1 MFPITYFIIVATILV
16 SLKGFNDPS
25 FFEKFKFNVSAVKYG
40 QQYRLFSSG
49 FLHADFF
56 HLFFNMFSFWS
67 FSPILL
73 ANFET
78 RNILLIYF
86 GSMMLGSLFMYY
98 FHKNEPYYSAIG
110 ASGAVSGI
118 IYSAVLLEP
127 NIRLL
132 VFFIP
137 MPGYVFAVL
146 YLAYSIFGM
155 KGRFDNIGHTA
166 HFGGALGGL
175 VLTLL
180 IKPEL
185 LYQNPLF
192 IAVMSIPIIVL
203 FVMIKLKKI

>member
-1 MFPITYFIIVATILV
+1 MIPITYFIIGATILV
-16 SLKGFNDPS
+16 SLKGFNDPY
-25 FFEKFKFNVSAVKYG
+25 FFEKYKFNVGAVKQG
-40 QQYRLFSSG
+40 QQFRLFTSG

-67 FSPILL
+67 FAPILL
-73 ANFET
+73 ANFDN
-78 RNILLIYF
+78 RNIFLIYF
-86 GSMMLGSLFMYY
+86 GSMVLGSLFMYY
-98 FHKNEPYYSAIG
+98 FHKDEPYYSAIG

-118 IYSAVLLEP
+118 IYSAVIMEP
-127 NIRLL
+127 NIQML

-175 VLTLL
+175 VLTLAL
-180 IKPEL
+180 KPEL
-185 LYQNPLF
+185 LSQNPIFIAIMALPVLVLF
-192 IAVMSIPIIVL
+192 ILV
-203 FVMIKLKKI
+203 KLKKI

>member
-1 MFPITYFIIVATILV
+1 MFPITYFIIGATILV

-98 FHKNEPYYSAIG
+98 FHKSEPYYSAIG
-110 ASGAVSGI
+110 ASGAVSGV

-203 FVMIKLKKI
+203 FVMVKLKKI